1 MFNHIKKYV
10 IATRPW
16 SFTMSLISV
25 SVGTLLAAEEGS
37 VSWAWFAITAVG
49 ITLFHAT
56 ANLINDYFDTLY
68 GIDQEDSPTAK
79 YRPQPILSGMLTSRQ
94 VLGEAVVLLVLTVAI
109 GLTVGIVRSWHVL
122 WIGII
127 GLFTS
132 ICYTAGPVKFKYRAL
147 GEFAVF
153 MMWGPLMIEG
163 AYAVQRQTLSMKALY
178 ISIPFGVLVAL
189 VLFANNMRDIAY
201 DSRHKMKTVSI
212 MLGSRKS
219 YTLFAGLIVL
229 AYAYVLGMII
239 TGIMSLWGLLIFLS
253 LPKAVSLLKTF
264 NEKIPDM
271 ADALTAQFDTV
282 FGILLIL
289 AIFLE
294 TQFIL

>member
-37 VSWAWFAITAVG
+37 VSLAWFAITAVG

-79 YRPQPILSGMLTSRQ
+79 YRPQPILSGMLTPRQ
-94 VLGEAVVLLVLTVAI
+94 VLGEAVILLVLTVAI
-109 GLTVGIVRSWHVL
+109 GLTVAIVRSWHVL

-163 AYAVQRQTLSMKALY
+163 AYAVQRQALSMKALY

-201 DSRHKMKTVSI
+201 DSRHKVKTVSI

-239 TGIMSLWGLLIFLS
+239 MGIMSLWGLLIFLS